1 MSKSRDKHPFEEN
14 PFADDLLEWMG
25 SAEGQAR
32 IDMSDVICA
41 PLGDVQLD
49 AVQRTLVWPDAGRLS
64 FDDSVQR
71 ICKQHADFE
80 REDVREFL
88 LSWLE
93 NYAPEGCTAEQMN
106 ELDRL
111 ANAWA
116 EDLRNRNG

>member
-1 MSKSRDKHPFEEN
+1 MGKSRDKHPLEDN

-25 SAEGQAR
+25 SAEGQAH
-32 IDMSDVICA
+32 IDISDALWVL
-41 PLGDVQLD
+41 LGGVQLD
-49 AVQRTLVWPDAGRLS
+49 ATQRKLVWPDAERLS
-64 FDDSVQR
+64 FDESVQR

-80 REDVREFL
+80 REDVRDFL

-93 NYAPEGCTAEQMN
+93 NYAPEGYTVEQMD

-116 EDLRNRNG
+116 EDLRERDS

>member
-1 MSKSRDKHPFEEN
+1 MGKSRDKHPLEDN

-25 SAEGQAR
+25 SAEGQAH
-32 IDMSDVICA
+32 IDMSDA
-41 PLGDVQLD
+41 LWALLGGVQLD
-49 AVQRTLVWPDAGRLS
+49 ATQRKLVWPDAERLS
-64 FDDSVQR
+64 FDESVQR

-80 REDVREFL
+80 REDVRDFL

-93 NYAPEGCTAEQMN
+93 NYAPEGYTVEQMD

-116 EDLRNRNG
+116 EDLRERDS

>member
-1 MSKSRDKHPFEEN
+1 MGKSRDKHPLEDN

-25 SAEGQAR
+25 SAEGQAH
-32 IDMSDVICA
+32 IDMSDVLWA
-41 PLGDVQLD
+41 LLGDVQLD
-49 AVQRTLVWPDAGRLS
+49 AAQRKLVWPDAKRLS
-64 FDDSVQR
+64 FDESVQR

-80 REDVREFL
+80 REDVRDFL

-93 NYAPEGCTAEQMN
+93 NYAPDGYTAEQMD

-116 EDLRNRNG
+116 EDLRARGV